1 MLFLETSG
9 LLKLL
14 VQEAFSEIA
23 REAFLAADSVG
34 ACAFALTE
42 STGVLHAMHRDGRLS
57 RPQFR
62 KALRELYDLWE
73 GLTVVVPGYATFQAA
88 AELCAKEPLKGADAV
103 HLQAA
108 LDLQALGARPLFLTF
123 DRTLYRVAKARGLAV
138 VAVPSFDS

>member
-14 VQEAFSEIA
+14 VQEPFSEIA
-23 REAFLAADSVG
+23 REAFLEAERLV

-42 STGVLHAMHRDGRLS
+42 SVGVLHAMHRDGRLS

-88 AELCAKEPLKGADAV
+88 AELCAREPLKGADAV
-103 HLQAA
+103 HLQMA
-108 LDLQALGARPLFLTF
+108 LDLQALGTRLRFLTF
-123 DRTLYRVAKARGLAV
+123 DRTLYRVAKTQGLEV
-138 VAVPSFDS
+138 VAVPSFES

>member
-14 VQEAFSEIA
+14 VQEPFSERA
-23 REAFLAADSVG
+23 REAFLAAKGIG

-42 STGVLHAMHRDGRLS
+42 SVGVLHAMHRDGRLT

-62 KALRELYDLWE
+62 KALREPYDLWE
-73 GLTVVVPGYATFQAA
+73 GLTVVVPGYVTFQAA
-88 AELCAKEPLKGADAV
+88 AELCAREPLKGADAV

-108 LDLQALGARPLFLTF
+108 LDLQALGARPLFLTL
-123 DRTLYRVAKARGLAV
+123 DRTLYRVARAKGLAV
-138 VAVPSFDS
+138 VVSAFES